1 MFIKRLIDI
10 LVVWKWLLSH
20 VCKQE
25 KKLMANDKKSRLL
38 DEDKKAFGGWFV
50 WLLALFVLAIVVF
63 GIVGAGGK
71 IFSTAV
77 EREVF
82 EQSYQRSA
90 AEEAR
95 YNTMKAELT
104 GVETRLRSG
113 GNLTEVQRS
122 DLEAQ
127 AAALRVQINTME
139 K

>member
-1 MFIKRLIDI
+1 MVRDE
-10 LVVWKWLLSH
+10 
-20 VCKQE
+20 E
-25 KKLMANDKKSRLL
+25 KK
-38 DEDKKAFGGWFV
+38 EFGKWWV
-50 WLLALFVLAIVVF
+50 WVLALFVLTIVVL
-63 GIVGAGGK
+63 GLVGAGGK

-113 GNLTEVQRS
+113 GNLTDVQRS

-127 AAALRVQINTME
+127 AAGLRVQINTME
-139 K
+139 Q